1 MFGQGKRGTAAA
13 INGPT
18 ALFLWVVHRGKKSW
32 RLPGK
37 PSSYWT
43 VTRRKLTLAYR
54 RQQEA
59 VSLLCGRRTVKMPR
73 AQAAF
78 YSIAIYLPTSFF
90 AKVISSTPL
99 LKSSLVLDVK
109 SNQSE
114 PLYDPIGS
122 RSKRS

>member
-1 MFGQGKRGTAAA
+1 V
-13 INGPT
+13 I
-18 ALFLWVVHRGKKSW
+18 
-32 RLPGK
+32 
-37 PSSYWT
+37 
-43 VTRRKLTLAYR
+43 RRKLTLAYR

-59 VSLLCGRRTVKMPR
+59 VSLLCGRRTVKMRR
-73 AQAAF
+73 AKQLSARSQ
-78 YSIAIYLPTSFF
+78 SICRLSFF

>member
-1 MFGQGKRGTAAA
+1 V
-13 INGPT
+13 I
-18 ALFLWVVHRGKKSW
+18 
-32 RLPGK
+32 
-37 PSSYWT
+37 
-43 VTRRKLTLAYR
+43 RRKLTLAYR

-59 VSLLCGRRTVKMPR
+59 VSLLCGRRTVKMRR

-78 YSIAIYLPTSFF
+78 CSIAIYLPTSFF
-90 AKVISSTPL
+90 TKVISSTPL